1 MEKTREGR
9 ILDMIETLNDSIKL
23 LEARIEKLEE
33 AADAA

>member
-23 LEARIEKLEE
+23 PEARIEKLEE